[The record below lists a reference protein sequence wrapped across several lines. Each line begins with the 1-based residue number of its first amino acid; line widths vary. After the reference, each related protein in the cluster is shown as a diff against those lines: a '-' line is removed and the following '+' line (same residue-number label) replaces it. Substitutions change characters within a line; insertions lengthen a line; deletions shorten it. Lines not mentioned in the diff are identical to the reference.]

1 MLARGARMSDTS
13 YLVLCAYTL
22 MHTRITMCVISPR
35 HARLALGHCWHWLAL
50 GTGTHGAP
58 YFLCESKNL
67 NLNL

>member
-50 GTGTHGAP
+50 ALALALTVHLIFCVKART
-58 YFLCESKNL
+58 
-67 NLNL
+67 